1 MKNILQAICI
11 SGLTLMMV
19 GLQGA
24 SAQSL
29 PESSQQKAE
38 QYQRQISTY
47 RSNGN
52 KRKELEYLNKLA
64 FLYWN
69 NKHYEQ
75 AASNFQKSLD
85 INQSL
90 DNQNGVKR
98 THYYLGMIFSE
109 SGQYNQAIG
118 QFEKG
123 LALSRQMNMKNSR
136 LSGQLNL
143 AQTYQLMEKYEVSN
157 EHAQK
162 ALSIAKELNDLKHI
176 RRSYGLLSENFKKLG
191 NSEESIKYFDLFSTI
206 DQHLKNEQIS
216 DIKKESENQ
225 VSQARSEKQQTEKQL
240 AKEIDKRKMT
250 EDSLERVER
259 ITREQQMQLEMKEL
273 ENKKIQAQ
281 LKLEKTIRNS
291 FIIGFILFAGFS
303 LLLYHFYR
311 QKKRANVMLENQNH
325 KINQQNHQIQQQ
337 KNKLQLQNTKLNDS
351 LTYAEN
357 IQHAILPVKSQLN
370 QVFNTF
376 ILYRPKDIVSGD
388 FYWYTQVNGK
398 ELAHPL
404 TFLAVVDCTGHGVPG
419 AFMSMIG
426 NRIFN
431 EIITEKK
438 VLDPAQIL
446 YHLNDYIVEVLKQE
460 RTDNTDGM
468 DVCLISM
475 EHHNHPVKEIHYA
488 GARRPLFYYRQSNG
502 EIEKIKG
509 DRYSIGGIN
518 KNKKQKEFHTQK
530 LNLENGDL
538 MYLTTDGIFDQVND
552 NSKRF
557 SSRRF
562 LQIINNNI
570 HQPMEFQGK
579 RLEEELIYFK
589 GESEQRDDI
598 TVLGVK
604 II

>member
-1 MKNILQAICI
+1 MMA
-11 SGLTLMMV
+11 GLHP
-19 GLQGA
+19 GA
-24 SAQSL
+24 AQSL
-29 PESSQQKAE
+29 PQASQQKAE
-38 QYQRQISTY
+38 EYQRQISTY

-52 KRKELEYLNKLA
+52 ERKELEYLNKLA

-69 NKHYEQ
+69 HKHYQQ
-75 AASNFQKSLD
+75 AAANFEQSLKL
-85 INQSL
+85 NQSL
-90 DNQNGVKR
+90 GNQNGVKR

-109 SGQYNQAIG
+109 SEQYDKAIG
-118 QFEKG
+118 EFEKG
-123 LALSRQMNMKNSR
+123 LALSRQLGMKNSR

-143 AQTYQLMEKYEVSN
+143 AQTCQLMGKYESSN

-162 ALSIAKELNDLKHI
+162 ALSLAKELNDLKQI

-191 NSEESIKYFDLFSTI
+191 NSEESIKYFDLFSSI
-206 DQHLKNEQIS
+206 DQHLKNQQIS
-216 DIKKESENQ
+216 EIKKESENQ
-225 VSQARSEKQQTEKQL
+225 VSQARSEKQQTEEEL
-240 AKEIDKRKMT
+240 AREIDKRKMT
-250 EDSLERVER
+250 KDSLERIER

-291 FIIGFILFAGFS
+291 FIIGFVLFAGFS
-303 LLLYHFYR
+303 LLLFHFYR
-311 QKKRANVMLENQNH
+311 QKKKANVLLETQNH

-357 IQHAILPVKSQLN
+357 IQAAILPVESQLS
-370 QVFNTF
+370 QVFETF
-376 ILYRPKDIVSGD
+376 ILYKPKDIVSGD
-388 FYWYTQVNGK
+388 FYWFTQVTGK
-398 ELAHPL
+398 DLPHPL

-431 EIITEKK
+431 EIITEKEI
-438 VLDPAQIL
+438 LDPARIL
-446 YHLNDYIVEVLKQE
+446 SHLNHYIVEVLKQE

-468 DVCLISM
+468 DVCLICM
-475 EHHNHPVKEIHYA
+475 ENHHHPNKEIHYA
-488 GARRPLFYYRQSNG
+488 GARRPLFYYRQSKG
-502 EIEKIKG
+502 EIEKLKG

-518 KNKKQKEFHTQK
+518 KNKKEKEFITQK
-530 LNLENGDL
+530 LTLEKGDI
-538 MYLTTDGIFDQVND
+538 MYLTTDGIFDQVNG

-562 LQIINNNI
+562 LQTVEDNIN
-570 HQPMEFQGK
+570 QPLEIQGK
-579 RLEEELIYFK
+579 RLEEKLLSFK

-598 TVLGVK
+598 TIIGAK
-604 II
+604 IL